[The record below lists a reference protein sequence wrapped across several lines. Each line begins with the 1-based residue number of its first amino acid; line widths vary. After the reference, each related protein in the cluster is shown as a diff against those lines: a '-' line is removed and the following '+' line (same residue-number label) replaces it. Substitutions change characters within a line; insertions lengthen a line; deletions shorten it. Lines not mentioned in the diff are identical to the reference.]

1 MNHSLE
7 ENHPSRSWKEKFEA
21 SFRGAKLGVRGHSSF
36 FVHFFFTA
44 LVIACSVA
52 LNIALWEWCM
62 LILCI
67 GAVMV
72 SELFNS
78 SIETLVRG
86 LPLEQ
91 RPPFWP
97 ALDIAA
103 GAVLVASGFAGA
115 IGLLILAPKFLT
127 FWVHG

>member
-1 MNHSLE
+1 MNHSLKE
-7 ENHPSRSWKEKFEA
+7 TKPTRGWREKFEA
-21 SFRGAKLGVRGHSSF
+21 AFRGAKRGVRGHSSF

-52 LNIALWEWCM
+52 LNIALWEWCA

-67 GAVMV
+67 GGVLV

-86 LPLEQ
+86 MPLDQ
-91 RPPFWP
+91 RPPYWP

-103 GAVLVASGFAGA
+103 GAVLVASGFACA
-115 IGLLILAPKFLT
+115 IGILILAPKFLT
-127 FWVHG
+127 FWVTR